1 MADPHCCCLRS
12 PRHRACHGFGVMAA
26 VSTIA
31 VDRAGR
37 CETACASAPAASRLP
52 SANEKKQGHTTDQS
66 NRVFGFSHSLRL
78 AGFLLPL
85 LSRSRASFAPSG
97 VPGALSVTFGGTS
110 RRGSQSFRDQ
120 PLNQVAVS
128 VFFHLSNALSSLASR
143 WVDPNENGL
152 THEARSLSSDDKIHD

>member
-1 MADPHCCCLRS
+1 MGRRLSA
-12 PRHRACHGFGVMAA
+12 RAYRCRGGRVMIAPS
-26 VSTIA
+26 STNA

-97 VPGALSVTFGGTS
+97 VPGALSVTFGACR

-128 VFFHLSNALSSLASR
+128 VIHVFNALSKLSLR
-143 WVDPNENGL
+143 PDHHG
-152 THEARSLSSDDKIHD
+152 RSNREWRYPISVMRCPK